1 MRAGDKKA
9 GCFVSIQKGEIM
21 GMWIELGIF
30 VLVLLFGLHQ
40 IWDVK
45 REQRKR
51 SQQKSDPEA

>member
-1 MRAGDKKA
+1 
-9 GCFVSIQKGEIM
+9 M

-45 REQRKR
+45 LEQRKR

>member
-1 MRAGDKKA
+1 
-9 GCFVSIQKGEIM
+9 M

-30 VLVLLFGLHQ
+30 LLVLLFGVHQ

-51 SQQKSDPEA
+51 RQERGDTEV

>member
-1 MRAGDKKA
+1 MGFSSHMTKENMK
-9 GCFVSIQKGEIM
+9 QKGEVM

-45 REQRKR
+45 TEQRKR
-51 SQQKSDPEA
+51 SQQKSDPES

>member
-1 MRAGDKKA
+1 
-9 GCFVSIQKGEIM
+9 M

-51 SQQKSDPEA
+51 LQQKSDPEA